1 MQGVHVATEYLYQL
15 NHASMALLELIRLE
29 LLALYCVAMKMSC
42 DMYDNDVVVIVSKTC
57 LPL

>member
-1 MQGVHVATEYLYQL
+1 
-15 NHASMALLELIRLE
+15 MALLELIRLE